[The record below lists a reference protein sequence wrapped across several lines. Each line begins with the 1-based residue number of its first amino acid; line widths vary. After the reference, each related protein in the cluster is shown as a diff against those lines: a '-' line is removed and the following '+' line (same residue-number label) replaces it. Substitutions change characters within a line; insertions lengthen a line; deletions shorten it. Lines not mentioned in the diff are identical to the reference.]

1 MIALAAA
8 VLLLVVGGVG
18 LRSERIV
25 AQAEVRLQRQAVNL
39 RGERP
44 SPEPDPDFG
53 VDKPPRA
60 LLADA
65 LFVAQQRAQTLT
77 PARRQALIV
86 ADQTVAD
93 VTARRPH
100 SADAWVI
107 RALLRSELAGE
118 GDASAID
125 ALARSYREA
134 PFLYRA
140 AEWRVGYGAR
150 QWARLDAGSQ
160 ERLINEALIYGQI
173 SGMARLQMFAQ
184 IRDTEAYT
192 PVLSAWHR
200 LQLRRA
206 SP

>member
-1 MIALAAA
+1 MALLIAGWL
-8 VLLLVVGGVG
+8 G
-18 LRSERIV
+18 LRSEMVIAQSV
-25 AQAEVRLQRQAVNL
+25 ARLQRQAVSL
-39 RGERP
+39 RSERP
-44 SPEPDPDFG
+44 SPEPDPDLPA
-53 VDKPPRA
+53 DKPPRA

-65 LFVAQQRAQTLT
+65 LFIAQQHATA
-77 PARRQALIV
+77 PAPTRRPALIA
-86 ADQTVAD
+86 ADETVAD

-107 RALLRSELAGE
+107 RALLRSQLAGE

-150 QWARLDAGSQ
+150 QWGRLDAGSQ
-160 ERLINEALIYGQI
+160 ARLINEALIYGQI
-173 SGMARLQMFAQ
+173 NGSARLQMFAQ
-184 IRDTEAYT
+184 IRDTDAYA

-206 SP
+206 LR